1 MTLALPF
8 DLFIAPVALLAILP
22 VAGLHRHPQPA
33 EESREPHGEHVPA
46 PSPWVNSRTRRILEC
61 VVAAL
66 ALILLLPVIVACWL
80 AVRLTSPGPGFFRQM
95 RAGRNAES
103 FALYKFRSMR
113 ISASKGSLGH
123 TVHNDH
129 RITAV
134 GCFLRRFKLDE
145 LPQFWNVLKGDMSLV
160 GPRPKLPHHEGL
172 CMPYRPGLT
181 GRATLA
187 FRHEERMLLLVHP
200 TQVESFYQAVVKPI
214 KARLDVEYMR
224 EATFASDVRLL
235 YHTMK
240 KCFAGPGNAER
251 ELMDLISRFAPEKR
265 GYAASGMNRQGVEP
279 GLDRPCAGY
288 SDRFADDLDDAA

>member
-1 MTLALPF
+1 MILALSF
-8 DLFIAPVALLAILP
+8 DLLIAPVALLAILP
-22 VAGLHRHPQPA
+22 VAGLHRHPQSS
-33 EESREPHGEHVPA
+33 EESRESYGRNIPTA
-46 PSPWVNSRTRRILEC
+46 SPWVSSRTRRILEFLI
-61 VVAAL
+61 AAL
-66 ALILLLPVIVACWL
+66 ALLLLLPVLAACWL
-80 AVRLTSPGPGFFRQM
+80 LVRFTSPGPGFFRQR
-95 RAGRNAES
+95 RAGRHGET

-200 TQVESFYQAVVKPI
+200 AQVEDFYQAVVKPI
-214 KARLDVEYMR
+214 KARLDMEYMS
-224 EATFASDVRLL
+224 EATFASDLGLL
-235 YHTMK
+235 YQTMK
-240 KCFAGPGNAER
+240 KCFAGPCDAELEFL
-251 ELMDLISRFAPEKR
+251 ELVTRYAPEKR
-265 GYAASGMNRQGVEP
+265 GYVFSRMHRHGVEP
-279 GLDRPCAGY
+279 ALDRPVSGFPEQLAN
-288 SDRFADDLDDAA
+288 DLDDAA